1 VRVTFDTRV
10 AIVVLDDLAVWQK
23 LNVTAF
29 LTSGIATSVPG
40 LIGEAYTDA
49 DGLEYLP
56 LLIQPVLIFS
66 ATSVEL
72 KKAYGRS
79 IERELKIGVYTRQM
93 FSTGH
98 DADNR
103 ATVKAVPGA
112 ALELVGIGMRGVKG
126 TVDKALKGL
135 TLHE

>member
-1 VRVTFDTRV
+1 VCVTFDTRV
-10 AIVVLDDLAVWQK
+10 AIVVLEDLAVWQK

-29 LTSGIATSVPG
+29 LASGIALSAPG
-40 LIGEAYTDA
+40 LIGEAYADA

-93 FSTGH
+93 FTTGH

-103 ATVKAVPGA
+103 ATVKAVTGA
-112 ALELVGIGMRGVKG
+112 NLELVGIGMRGVKG
-126 TVDKALKGL
+126 AVDKALKGL
-135 TLHE
+135 TLHK

>member
-1 VRVTFDTRV
+1 VCVTFDTRV
-10 AIVVLDDLAVWQK
+10 AIVVLEDLAVWQK

-29 LTSGIATSVPG
+29 LASGIAASAPG
-40 LIGEAYTDA
+40 LIGETYADA

-56 LLIQPVLIFS
+56 LLIQPILIFRAS
-66 ATSVEL
+66 STEL
-72 KKAYGRS
+72 RKAYGRS
-79 IERELKIGVYTRQM
+79 VERGLKLGVYTQQM
-93 FSTGH
+93 FATGN
-98 DADNR
+98 DTDNR

-135 TLHE
+135 KLHE

>member
-1 VRVTFDTRV
+1 VNFDTRI
-10 AIVVLDDLAVWQK
+10 AIVILEDLAVWQK

-29 LTSGIATSVPG
+29 IAAGIASSVPG
-40 LIGEAYTDA
+40 LIGEPYVDA
-49 DGLEYLP
+49 DDLEYLP

-66 ATSVEL
+66 ATDAEL
-72 KKAYGRS
+72 RKAYGRTV
-79 IERELKIGVYTRQM
+79 ERDLKLAVYTRQM

-103 ATVKAVPGA
+103 AAVRAVAGA
-112 ALELVGIGMRGVKG
+112 NLELVGIGMRGLKG

-135 TLHE
+135 KLHG